1 MGRIRS
7 SDEPDLFSATI
18 AHETAS
24 AFTAA
29 SPPLNVVA
37 AAAPTA
43 PTLPL
48 VLPTDLEKA
57 VSQLRDEEFDRLLD
71 AVRTEGKRRGRKIDG
86 ANTSGGRQ
94 RIESAP
100 VALTSGKLNA
110 VRAAFKAGI
119 KPTQIARQF
128 GITQADVRKALAAG
142 ASRV

>member
-18 AHETAS
+18 ARETAS

-29 SPPLNVVA
+29 SPPLTVVA
-37 AAAPTA
+37 AAAPTG

-86 ANTSGGRQ
+86 ANTSGAG
-94 RIESAP
+94 
-100 VALTSGKLNA
+100 SGSNWL
-110 VRAAFKAGI
+110 
-119 KPTQIARQF
+119 P
-128 GITQADVRKALAAG
+128 
-142 ASRV
+142 

>member
-71 AVRTEGKRRGRKIDG
+71 AVRTEGKRQFEALNTRIGNQLRGSVKKDI
-86 ANTSGGRQ
+86 
-94 RIESAP
+94 
-100 VALTSGKLNA
+100 
-110 VRAAFKAGI
+110 VRH
-119 KPTQIARQF
+119 QF
-128 GITQADVRKALAAG
+128 GSFFSGITPSTHPLPTLSEHPLG
-142 ASRV
+142 

>member
-57 VSQLRDEEFDRLLD
+57 VSQLRDDEFDRLLD

-86 ANTSGGRQ
+86 ANTSGAG
-94 RIESAP
+94 
-100 VALTSGKLNA
+100 SGSNWL
-110 VRAAFKAGI
+110 
-119 KPTQIARQF
+119 P
-128 GITQADVRKALAAG
+128 
-142 ASRV
+142 